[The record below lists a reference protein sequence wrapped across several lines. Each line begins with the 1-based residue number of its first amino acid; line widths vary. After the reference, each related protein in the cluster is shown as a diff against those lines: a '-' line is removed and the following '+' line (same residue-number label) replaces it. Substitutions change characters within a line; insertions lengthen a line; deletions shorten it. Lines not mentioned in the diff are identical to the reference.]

1 MTNPNVHQL
10 LLTRFNIRT
19 AGVGYT
25 EERSP
30 QWLEERFELFEQYCL
45 PSIAAQTHEDFDW
58 VIFCDEETAP
68 HDLDRLRAL
77 DPRIRIALYVYKYKG
92 TNPRLA
98 APRRPEE
105 RAKDGAGKELAVLS
119 TLQVYP
125 HVRDDA
131 DVIVATRLDNDD
143 ALSRHALK
151 RVRDHVDRF
160 LATGHDRWLYNPM
173 LGYKLH
179 HQTQR
184 VFPASKH
191 NSAFLTMF
199 ERVSAEGRAR
209 GPYAGNH
216 SLLHEQYPTYQD
228 EGARLWLM
236 VVHGGNV
243 LNAIG
248 IRDTEIPKE
257 ALGDDF
263 AISLELGAT

>member
-1 MTNPNVHQL
+1 VTSPNVHQL

-25 EERSP
+25 EEQSP
-30 QWLEERFELFEQYCL
+30 RWLEERFELFEQYCL
-45 PSIAAQTHEDFDW
+45 PSVAAQTQEDFDW
-58 VIFCDEETAP
+58 VIFCDEHTAP
-68 HDLDRLRAL
+68 HDLDRLRSL
-77 DPRIRIALYVYKYKG
+77 DPRIRIALFVYKG
-92 TNPRLA
+92 TNPTLLA
-98 APRRPEE
+98 RRDAEDRP
-105 RAKDGAGKELAVLS
+105 KNGAGQGLPVLS

-125 HVRDDA
+125 HVRSDA
-131 DVIVATRLDNDD
+131 DVVVATRLDNDD

-151 RVRDHVDRF
+151 RARDHVDHF
-160 LATGHDRWLYNPM
+160 LETGHDRWLYNPM

-179 HQTQR
+179 HQTRR

-199 ERVSAEGRAR
+199 ERTTAEGRAR

-216 SLLHEQYPTYQD
+216 SRLHEQYPTYQD
-228 EGARLWLM
+228 ESARLWLM

-243 LNAIG
+243 MNGIG
-248 IRDTEIPKE
+248 ARDTEVPIE